1 MNKNS
6 NLGISLPDAKEIN
19 EYIKEYLQHG
29 HFNNTFECFENEIKL
44 KQVHLR

>member
-29 HFNNTFECFENEIKL
+29 HFNNTLECFENEIKL